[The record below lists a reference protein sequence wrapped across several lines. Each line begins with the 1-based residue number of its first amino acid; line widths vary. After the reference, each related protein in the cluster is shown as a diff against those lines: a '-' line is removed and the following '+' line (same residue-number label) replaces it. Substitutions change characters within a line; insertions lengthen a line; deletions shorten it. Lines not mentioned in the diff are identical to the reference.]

1 MRRTGIIWILL
12 LAGVAAAF
20 LLDLFIGSVAIPIS
34 EIWSALLKGPETED
48 AVGIIIWQARLPR
61 TITAMVAGI
70 VLPVAGLLMQTFFR
84 NPVAGPDILGISA
97 GASLMVAIVTMGA
110 GAGAWMLGSNLSL
123 ITAAII
129 GSVGV
134 LLLMLAIAHRMRDS
148 VSLLILGLML
158 GTAISAVT
166 GILQYFSGRDA
177 LKLFVM
183 WTFGSLGG
191 VNWQQLGLLIP
202 AALITLFGSWAMARS
217 LNLMLAGEKY
227 AQSLGLR
234 IHSSRLILILLA
246 GLATGSITAY
256 CGPIAFVG
264 IAVPHL
270 ARMLWK
276 TTNHYLLV
284 PGTAL
289 IGTLVMIICDILS
302 QVPGY
307 DLVLPINAITA
318 MMGAPFV
325 IFLLMRNQG
334 LKNYF

>member
-1 MRRTGIIWILL
+1 MRSTGIIWILL

>member
-1 MRRTGIIWILL
+1 M
-12 LAGVAAAF
+12 AF
-20 LLDLFIGSVAIPIS
+20 LLDVFIGSVHIPLS
-34 EIWSALLKGPETED
+34 EIWTALLNGPQTED
-48 AVGIIIWQARLPR
+48 AISMIIWQSRLPR
-61 TITAMVAGI
+61 TITAMIAGI

-97 GASLMVAIVTMGA
+97 GASLMVALVTMGA
-110 GAGAWMLGSNLSL
+110 GAGGWLLGSNLSL
-123 ITAAII
+123 ISASII

-134 LLLMLAIAHRMRDS
+134 LLLMLAIAHRMRDA

-191 VNWQQLGLLIP
+191 VNWQQLGFLIP
-202 AALITLFGSWAMARS
+202 AAIITLSGSWLMARS
-217 LNLMLAGEKY
+217 LNLMLTGDKY

-234 IHSSRLILILLA
+234 LRTSRLVLILLA

-276 TTNHYLLV
+276 TTNHNVLV
-284 PGTAL
+284 PGSAL
-289 IGTLVMIICDILS
+289 LGAMVMLLCDILS
-302 QVPGY
+302 QVPGS

-318 MMGAPFV
+318 LMGAPFV

>member
-1 MRRTGIIWILL
+1 
-12 LAGVAAAF
+12 
-20 LLDLFIGSVAIPIS
+20 
-34 EIWSALLKGPETED
+34 
-48 AVGIIIWQARLPR
+48 
-61 TITAMVAGI
+61 
-70 VLPVAGLLMQTFFR
+70 
-84 NPVAGPDILGISA
+84 
-97 GASLMVAIVTMGA
+97 
-110 GAGAWMLGSNLSL
+110 
-123 ITAAII
+123 
-129 GSVGV
+129 
-134 LLLMLAIAHRMRDS
+134 MRDA

-191 VNWQQLGLLIP
+191 VNWQQLGFLIP
-202 AALITLFGSWAMARS
+202 AAIITLFGSWLMARS

-234 IHSSRLILILLA
+234 LRSSRLVLILLA

-264 IAVPHL
+264 IAVPHI

-276 TTNHYLLV
+276 TTNHYVLV

-289 IGTLVMIICDILS
+289 IGAIVVLLCDILS
-302 QVPGY
+302 QVPGS

-318 MMGAPFV
+318 LMGAPFV

>member
-20 LLDLFIGSVAIPIS
+20 LLDLFLGSVAIPIS
-34 EIWSALLKGPETED
+34 EIWSALLKGPETDD

-134 LLLMLAIAHRMRDS
+134 LLLMLTIAHRMRDS

>member
-34 EIWSALLKGPETED
+34 EIWSALLKGPETDD

-134 LLLMLAIAHRMRDS
+134 LLLMLTIAHRMRDS

>member
-1 MRRTGIIWILL
+1 MM
-12 LAGVAAAF
+12 AF
-20 LLDLFIGSVAIPIS
+20 LLDVFIGSVHIPLP
-34 EIWSALLKGPETED
+34 EIWTALLNGPQAED
-48 AVGIIIWQARLPR
+48 AVSIIIWQSRLPR
-61 TITAMVAGI
+61 TITAMIAGI
-70 VLPVAGLLMQTFFR
+70 VLPVAGILMQTFFR

-97 GASLMVAIVTMGA
+97 GASLMVALVTMGA
-110 GAGAWMLGSNLSL
+110 GAGGWLLGSNLSL
-123 ITAAII
+123 ISASII

-134 LLLMLAIAHRMRDS
+134 LLLMLAIAHRMRDA

-191 VNWQQLGLLIP
+191 VNWQQLGFLIP
-202 AALITLFGSWAMARS
+202 AAIITLFGSWLMARS

-234 IHSSRLILILLA
+234 SSRLVLILLA

-276 TTNHYLLV
+276 TTNHSVLI

-289 IGTLVMIICDILS
+289 IGAIVMLLCDILS
-302 QVPGY
+302 QVPGS

-318 MMGAPFV
+318 LMGAPFV